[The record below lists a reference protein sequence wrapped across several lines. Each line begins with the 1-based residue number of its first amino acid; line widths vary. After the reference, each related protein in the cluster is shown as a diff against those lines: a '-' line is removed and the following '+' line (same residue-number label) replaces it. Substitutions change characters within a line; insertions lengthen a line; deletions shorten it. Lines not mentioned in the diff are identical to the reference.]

1 MIHPDNN
8 TNEYTD
14 AEGKPLRPGL
24 YVVATPIGNLG
35 DLTARARDILCRAD
49 LVLAEDRRMASR
61 LLQHI
66 GASVPVENY
75 SDHNAAT
82 VRPRIL
88 ERLAAGGII
97 ALTSD
102 AGTPLISDPG
112 YKLVD
117 AARLQGSAVHAV
129 PGASAVTAALSVSGL
144 PTDRFLFMGFP
155 PPKQVARKRFL
166 EEVSSVR
173 ATLVFYESPRRLAAL
188 LQDVV
193 AVFGERPAAVARELT
208 KLYEEVRRDTTVAL
222 AQYYA
227 DTGAPRGEV
236 VVLVGWADEGDT
248 NMNEGDVGERL
259 RELLAGMPLRDAV
272 DLMTA
277 ESGLKRRDIYRRA
290 LDIRDG
296 EPQN

>member
-1 MIHPDNN
+1 MNHPNDNTQN
-8 TNEYTD
+8 HTD

-49 LVLAEDRRMASR
+49 LILAEDRRMASR

-75 SDHNAAT
+75 ADHNAAR

-88 ERLAAGGII
+88 QRLAEGLVI
-97 ALTSD
+97 ALTTD

-117 AARLQGSAVHAV
+117 EARAQGSAVHAV

-144 PTDRFLFMGFP
+144 PTDRFLFMGFA
-155 PPKQVARKRFL
+155 PPKTAARKRFL
-166 EEVSSVR
+166 EEVRSVR

-188 LQDVV
+188 LQDLLDVL
-193 AVFGERPAAVARELT
+193 GERPAAVARELT
-208 KLYEEVRRDTTVAL
+208 KLHEEVRRDTTGGL
-222 AQYYA
+222 ARHYA
-227 DTGAPRGEV
+227 EAGAPKGEV
-236 VVLVGWADEGDT
+236 VVLVAWAEGNDDVSDNDEVDG
-248 NMNEGDVGERL
+248 RL
-259 RELLAGMPLRDAV
+259 RDLMSEMPLRDAV
-272 DLMTA
+272 DLLTTETGM
-277 ESGLKRRDIYRRA
+277 KRRDLYRRA

-296 EPQN
+296 EQDD